1 MSFNKGTID
10 ISFNEKL
17 NKNFIKNLT
26 EKLLLWT
33 GERWI
38 ISLSKNVNAKSI
50 YEKNLEDKNNVI
62 EEFKKSKVAQDIQKT
77 FPDAK
82 LIDLTEEE

>member
-1 MSFNKGTID
+1 MKN
-10 ISFNEKL
+10 L

-26 EKLLLWT
+26 EKLLSWT

-38 ISLSKNVNAKSI
+38 ISLSKNSNAKSI
-50 YEKNLEDKNNVI
+50 YEKNLEDKNNMI
-62 EEFKKSKVAQDIQKT
+62 EEFKKSKIAQDIQKA

>member
-1 MSFNKGTID
+1 MLS
-10 ISFNEKL
+10 
-17 NKNFIKNLT
+17 
-26 EKLLLWT
+26 WT

-38 ISLSKNVNAKSI
+38 ISLSKNNNAKSI
-50 YEKNLEDKNNVI
+50 YEKNLEDKNTMI
-62 EEFKKSKVAQDIQKT
+62 EEFKKSKVAQDIQKA